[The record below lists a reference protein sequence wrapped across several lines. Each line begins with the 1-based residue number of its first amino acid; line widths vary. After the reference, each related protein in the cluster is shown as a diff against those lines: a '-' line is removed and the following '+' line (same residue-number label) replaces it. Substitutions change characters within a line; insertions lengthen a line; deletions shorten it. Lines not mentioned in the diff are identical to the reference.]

1 MTLTSREHL
10 TGRGASES
18 LRGRVAP
25 LLERQFLR
33 FNYPTTDTYRE
44 WAAHE
49 ACFVEE
55 DADMLIAG
63 YTADGEVLLA
73 KYYQTVRLGIED
85 SSD

>member
-18 LRGRVAP
+18 LRGRVTP

-44 WAAHE
+44 WSAHE
-49 ACFVEE
+49 TQIVNE